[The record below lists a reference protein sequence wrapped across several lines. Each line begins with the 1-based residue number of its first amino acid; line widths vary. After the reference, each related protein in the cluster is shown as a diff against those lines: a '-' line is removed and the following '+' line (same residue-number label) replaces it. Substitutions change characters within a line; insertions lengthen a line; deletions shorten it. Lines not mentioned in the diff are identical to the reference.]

1 MCLMFYFLIAFSIL
15 LNRIISG
22 QVFAQS
28 FQFTIPNNNISFS
41 KPRTLEIKQNF
52 NSQLFQEDSIKENT
66 NLSLISQNQQFPL
79 TELFNSQLEIEINTF
94 YSIKFSDEGPLAIVF
109 EYLIESEEDLLA
121 FDEPAFYINL
131 ESKDNQELIFA
142 KTLAQSGNQWQKVLL
157 DLRNYELEEKKLVFY
172 AGNLINQEKKT
183 SVYLRNL
190 SSQVIIWHDDDR
202 LFVSGEEILNIND
215 YLDKSYIEINDQ
227 IWPIYQFEKTQIS
240 GLEIIREFDNSL
252 TLLFSPIEDDFF
264 KNHQCTLICDEDKK
278 QLLKQINY
286 FLLPQITINDFW
298 PNLDDKVLLNVADFP
313 CTNLSKVSVE
323 CF

>member
-1 MCLMFYFLIAFSIL
+1 MFYFLIAFIIL
-15 LNRIISG
+15 LNRIFSG

-41 KPRTLEIKQNF
+41 KPGTLEIKQNF
-52 NSQLFQEDSIKENT
+52 NFQLFQENSIKENT
-66 NLSLISQNQQFPL
+66 NLSLISQNQQFLL

-94 YSIKFSDEGPLAIVF
+94 YSIEFSDEGPLAIVF

-142 KTLAQSGNQWQKVLL
+142 KTIAQSGNQWKKVLL

-183 SVYLRNL
+183 LVYLRNL

-215 YLDKSYIEINDQ
+215 YLDQSHIEINDQ
-227 IWPIYQFEKTQIS
+227 IWPIYQFAKTQIS